1 MMTIAGWPAII
12 RRPLIGRHRETYSGA
27 VLRQWC
33 PTASGCRFPQT
44 SRHSKAIGH
53 LTALSATWGD
63 PRNMAPGKLVHL
75 AQRHLVARD
84 QELSGIESFI
94 SIASKTAAMA

>member
-1 MMTIAGWPAII
+1 MIAVGHHCLAAII
-12 RRPLIGRHRETYSGA
+12 RGRLIGRHRETNSGA
-27 VLRQWC
+27 MLRQWC

-94 SIASKTAAMA
+94 SIASKTA